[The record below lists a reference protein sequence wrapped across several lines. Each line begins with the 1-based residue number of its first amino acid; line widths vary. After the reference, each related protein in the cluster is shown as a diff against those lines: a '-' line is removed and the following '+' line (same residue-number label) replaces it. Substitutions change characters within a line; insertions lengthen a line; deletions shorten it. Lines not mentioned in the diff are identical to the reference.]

1 MSADTPSAPAERR
14 PDPAGTRI
22 GVFGGTFD
30 PPHIGHLI
38 LAQSAL
44 FGFGLAR
51 VLFVLG
57 GDPPHKRGQVVTPV
71 RHRLAMLSLAIA
83 DNPRFELSRIEIDR
97 PGPHFTYETLAL
109 LHAQMPNSELIFLL
123 GADSL
128 IDLPTWNHP
137 DEIVQNAALGVM
149 QRPGQHLYNDVI
161 YERFPE
167 AEGRILMMEAP
178 EIGIAARTLR
188 RMIAQGQSVRYQVPD
203 AVIAYIRDH
212 GLYRG

>member
-1 MSADTPSAPAERR
+1 MAREPALNGSPRV
-14 PDPAGTRI
+14 GI
-22 GVFGGTFD
+22 FGGTFD

-44 FGFGLAR
+44 TAFGLSR
-51 VLFVLG
+51 VLFVLS
-57 GDPPHKRGQVVTPV
+57 GDPPHKRGQVVSPV
-71 RHRLAMLSLAIA
+71 EHRLAMLTLAIA
-83 DNPRFELSRIEIDR
+83 NNPQFELSRIEIDR
-97 PGPHFTYETLAL
+97 PGPYYTYETLGL
-109 LHAQMPNSELIFLL
+109 LRDQLPGQALIFLL

-137 DEIVQNAALGVM
+137 DEIVRMATLGVM
-149 QRPGQHLYNDVI
+149 QRPGQRLYNDVI

-188 RMIAQGQSVRYQVPD
+188 RMIANGISIRYQVPD
-203 AVIAYIRDH
+203 PIIDYIRAH
-212 GLYRG
+212 RLYVE